1 MSRNQG
7 HSTPLRH
14 RPNRTIPAFLV
25 GLLML
30 ATGVAL
36 VWLTILRLANGY
48 WPPGLREALNGLAVP
63 SWNDPWTWGIGAVL
77 VVAGVVLVLCAVL
90 PGGFGALKIKS
101 AGGSIADDLPPGA
114 REIVM
119 TRRAVAHLA
128 KAQCLD
134 LDGVVSAS
142 ATATAKHV
150 QLHIRTPLHAHGDLG
165 KRAAQRVRIRLESA
179 GVEPVPR
186 VSATVTSTR

>member
-1 MSRNQG
+1 MIRNRG

-14 RPNRTIPAFLV
+14 RPNRNIPAFLV
-25 GLLML
+25 GLLIL
-30 ATGVAL
+30 AMGVAL
-36 VWLTILRLANGY
+36 VWVTILRLANGY
-48 WPPGLREALNGLAVP
+48 WPRGLHEALNGLEVLR
-63 SWNDPWTWGIGAVL
+63 WNDSLTWGIAAVM
-77 VVAGVVLVLCAVL
+77 VVAGAVLVLCAVL

-101 AGGSIADDLPPGA
+101 AAGSIADDLPHGA
-114 REIVM
+114 QEIVM

-134 LDGVVSAS
+134 IDGVGSAS

-150 QLHIRTPLHAHGDLG
+150 QLHIRTPLHDHGDLG
-165 KRAAQRVRIRLESA
+165 QRAAQRVRTRLESA

>member
-1 MSRNQG
+1 MRMNEG

-14 RPNRTIPAFLV
+14 RPTRTIPALVV

-30 ATGVAL
+30 ASGVAL
-36 VWLTILRLANGY
+36 VWLTIWRLAHGF
-48 WPPGLREALNGLAVP
+48 WPPGLRGMRNWLTALDWA
-63 SWNDPWTWGIGAVL
+63 DPGIWMIGAGL
-77 VVAGVVLVLCAVL
+77 VMAGVVLVLCAAI
-90 PGGFGALKIKS
+90 PGGFGALKV
-101 AGGSIADDLPPGA
+101 AGADGSGADGMPDAA

-119 TRRAVAHLA
+119 TRRGVAHLA

-134 LDGVVSAS
+134 LDGVGSAS

-150 QLHIRTPLHAHGDLG
+150 QLHIRTPLHDQGDLG
-165 KRAAQRVRIRLESA
+165 AQAAQRVRICLEAA
-179 GVEPVPR
+179 GLEPVPR